1 MNSHFLTL
9 RKSSSWWWV
18 WTGLALPQK
27 NQSRSYSLFLFLFL
41 SETLSNVFFCN
52 LFLIV
57 VCYGRGQNPKLVWD
71 LAGGLS
77 SSTNAAL
84 RSLALSHSVT
94 MSVTSKAGAYS
105 LSSCFLLFLWLCV
118 SSCASTKSDHRLPI
132 SPPLTM
138 STMRTPQPT
147 AGLLEAASQGGKI
160 WNKEKL
166 ANRTKKHCGKEKKRG
181 KRARV
186 KSWGLRH
193 RLEHSRGRLSR

>member
-77 SSTNAAL
+77 SSTAAAL
-84 RSLALSHSVT
+84 LPCHILSQCQSHPRLAHIHSLLVSFFFFDSVLVLVPQPSQT
-94 MSVTSKAGAYS
+94 ADFQ
-105 LSSCFLLFLWLCV
+105 FLLRSQC
-118 SSCASTKSDHRLPI
+118 
-132 SPPLTM
+132 
-138 STMRTPQPT
+138 PQ
-147 AGLLEAASQGGKI
+147 
-160 WNKEKL
+160 
-166 ANRTKKHCGKEKKRG
+166 
-181 KRARV
+181 
-186 KSWGLRH
+186 WGLRSPQ
-193 RLEHSRGRLSR
+193 RDCSRQPVKEGKSEIKKSWQIAQRNIAAKKRREESARVSNCGIYAIA